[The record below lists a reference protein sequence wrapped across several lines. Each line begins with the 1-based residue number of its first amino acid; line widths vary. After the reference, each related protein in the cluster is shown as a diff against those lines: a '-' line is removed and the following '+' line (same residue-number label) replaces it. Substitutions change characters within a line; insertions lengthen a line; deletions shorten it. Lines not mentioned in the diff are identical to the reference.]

1 MTPMRMAAAMF
12 RPDFLQAMVLCT
24 GVFLIPL
31 EHRPRWKIRLAL
43 AAAVGFVVG
52 GILTIIY
59 QQTGEGYLS
68 GAFWPG
74 MAFQMVYFL
83 LPVMASYLVFRLCS
97 TISRADAV
105 YGTACVYAVQ
115 HTEFC
120 ISIILVTLFPEQWP
134 QELNWLLLAAALALS
149 HWLLARQL
157 QQGGHYSVSW
167 GKALMVMGLMA
178 MIGMVLNFPFRFL
191 PGLRDAYSYPL
202 GLAYDMCSCQF
213 LLWLQLEQRREIN
226 LAASAETERR
236 LRIQMQDQ
244 YRLSQENIDIINR
257 KCHNLKHQVSALRF
271 VTNPTQ
277 REQSLQELERSAMI
291 YDASVNT
298 GNRVL
303 DTVLTEKSLLCE
315 SRHITWTCMAEGKL
329 LDFLSPV
336 DMYTLFGNA
345 LDNAIEAS
353 MSLPEEVRNVSV
365 TVRRQ
370 MGSVFIQVENYF
382 SRPLRMEGGKLL
394 STKKDA
400 VNHGYG
406 LESIRQVAA
415 RYGGTV
421 DISTQE
427 DIFTLSI
434 LLPLPQQ

>member
-1 MTPMRMAAAMF
+1 
-12 RPDFLQAMVLCT
+12 
-24 GVFLIPL
+24 
-31 EHRPRWKIRLAL
+31 
-43 AAAVGFVVG
+43 
-52 GILTIIY
+52 
-59 QQTGEGYLS
+59 
-68 GAFWPG
+68 
-74 MAFQMVYFL
+74 
-83 LPVMASYLVFRLCS
+83 
-97 TISRADAV
+97 
-105 YGTACVYAVQ
+105 
-115 HTEFC
+115 
-120 ISIILVTLFPEQWP
+120 
-134 QELNWLLLAAALALS
+134 
-149 HWLLARQL
+149 
-157 QQGGHYSVSW
+157 
-167 GKALMVMGLMA
+167 
-178 MIGMVLNFPFRFL
+178 
-191 PGLRDAYSYPL
+191 
-202 GLAYDMCSCQF
+202 
-213 LLWLQLEQRREIN
+213 
-226 LAASAETERR
+226 
-236 LRIQMQDQ
+236 
-244 YRLSQENIDIINR
+244 
-257 KCHNLKHQVSALRF
+257 
-271 VTNPTQ
+271 
-277 REQSLQELERSAMI
+277 
-291 YDASVNT
+291 
-298 GNRVL
+298 
-303 DTVLTEKSLLCE
+303 
-315 SRHITWTCMAEGKL
+315 MAEGKL